1 MVERPTLLRENCYSF
16 ITNLLTEE
24 KIRLKEHCSYF
35 LETLKEKNSG
45 KKLGFITQEMGREI
59 NTIGSKSSDAE
70 IQKISKDLYRCAGQL
85 KGYFKDVCQ
94 NCLKDTRVEVSNNI
108 NVTIKDLTEM
118 HNDSSDQDQTHYQDL
133 EYFDLHRFIEE
144 ELAIIYPDIVKCSE
158 NCIEGDISQDK
169 EKILPFK
176 KIRDLIE

>member
-1 MVERPTLLRENCYSF
+1 MKILNLNEGSF
-16 ITNLLTEE
+16 PISFTI
-24 KIRLKEHCSYF
+24 KLKEIDVP
-35 LETLKEKNSG
+35 NIG
-45 KKLGFITQEMGREI
+45 KLQKDLLV
-59 NTIGSKSSDAE
+59 DAE

-94 NCLKDTRVEVSNNI
+94 NCLKDTGVEVSNNI

-118 HNDSSDQDQTHYQDL
+118 HNDSSEQDQTHYQDL

-158 NCIEGDISQDK
+158 NCIEEGISQDK
-169 EKILPFK
+169 EKNLPFK

>member
-1 MVERPTLLRENCYSF
+1 MKILNLNEGSFPINFSIKLEEIDVPNIGKLQKDLLV
-16 ITNLLTEE
+16 
-24 KIRLKEHCSYF
+24 
-35 LETLKEKNSG
+35 
-45 KKLGFITQEMGREI
+45 
-59 NTIGSKSSDAE
+59 DAE

-94 NCLKDTRVEVSNNI
+94 YCLKDTRVEVSNNI

-133 EYFDLHRFIEE
+133 EYFDLHRFIDE

-158 NCIEGDISQDK
+158 NCLEGDILQDK
-169 EKILPFK
+169 EKNLPFK

>member
-1 MVERPTLLRENCYSF
+1 MKILNLNEGSF
-16 ITNLLTEE
+16 PINFSIKLKEIDVPNIGKLQKNLL
-24 KIRLKEHCSYF
+24 I
-35 LETLKEKNSG
+35 
-45 KKLGFITQEMGREI
+45 
-59 NTIGSKSSDAE
+59 DAE

-94 NCLKDTRVEVSNNI
+94 NCLKDIRIEVSKNI

-118 HNDSSDQDQTHYQDL
+118 HNDSSEQDQTHYQDL

-158 NCIEGDISQDK
+158 NCIEGDISQDQ
-169 EKILPFK
+169 EKNLPFK

>member
-1 MVERPTLLRENCYSF
+1 MKILNLNEGSF
-16 ITNLLTEE
+16 PINFSI
-24 KIRLKEHCSYF
+24 KLKEIDVP
-35 LETLKEKNSG
+35 NIG
-45 KKLGFITQEMGREI
+45 KLQKDLLV
-59 NTIGSKSSDAE
+59 DAE
-70 IQKISKDLYRCAGQL
+70 IQKISKDLYRCIGQF
-85 KGYFKDVCQ
+85 KAYFKDVCQ

-118 HNDSSDQDQTHYQDL
+118 HNDSSEQDQTHYQDL

-158 NCIEGDISQDK
+158 NCIEEDISQDK
-169 EKILPFK
+169 EKNLPFK

>member
-1 MVERPTLLRENCYSF
+1 MKILNLNEGSF
-16 ITNLLTEE
+16 PINFSI
-24 KIRLKEHCSYF
+24 KLKEIDMP
-35 LETLKEKNSG
+35 NIG
-45 KKLGFITQEMGREI
+45 KLQKDLLV
-59 NTIGSKSSDAE
+59 DAE

-94 NCLKDTRVEVSNNI
+94 YCLKDTRVEVSNNI
-108 NVTIKDLTEM
+108 NVTIKDLTEL
-118 HNDSSDQDQTHYQDL
+118 HNDSSEQDLTHYQDL
-133 EYFDLHRFIEE
+133 EYFDLHSFIEE

-169 EKILPFK
+169 EKNLPFK